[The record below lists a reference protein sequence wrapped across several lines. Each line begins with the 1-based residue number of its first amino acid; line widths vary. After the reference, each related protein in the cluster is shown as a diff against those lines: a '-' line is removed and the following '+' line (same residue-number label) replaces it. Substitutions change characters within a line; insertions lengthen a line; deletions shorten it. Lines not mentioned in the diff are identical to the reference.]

1 MDVPLTNNG
10 LFTFQVQNVM
20 CAVAAALGLNV
31 PFNTIRAALG
41 SFQSTPDTVP
51 GRFNFFK
58 HKGGSVIADYGHNPD
73 AVSTLVNTLKN
84 IPAVRR
90 TVVISAAGDRRDQD
104 ITEQGRLVGGFL
116 ITLFCMK
123 TPASAVAQM
132 VKLWPCCNRALH
144 SPLATRNPR
153 LSRCGVSSRQFKW
166 PWMKQARTTW
176 CWY

>member
-104 ITEQGRLVGGFL
+104 IIEQGRLVGGFL
-116 ITLFCMK
+116 IISYCMK
-123 TPASAVAQM
+123 THASAVAPM
-132 VKLWPCCNRALH
+132 VKH
-144 SPLATRNPR
+144 
-153 LSRCGVSSRQFKW
+153 
-166 PWMKQARTTW
+166 
-176 CWY
+176 

>member
-58 HKGGSVIADYGHNPD
+58 HNGGSVIADYGHNPD
-73 AVSTLVNTLKN
+73 AVSTLVDTLKN

-104 ITEQGRLVGGFL
+104 IIEQGRWWVGSL

-123 TPASAVAQM
+123 TLASVAAQM
-132 VKLWPCCNRALH
+132 VKRLLCCSEEL
-144 SPLATRNPR
+144 PTQTATKNHPWSKYAVN
-153 LSRCGVSSRQFKW
+153 SRPFKW
-166 PWMKQARTTW
+166 PSMKQAQTTW
-176 CWY
+176 SWS